1 MTPTSISAVSA
12 DLKTYSAFIDGK
24 PVTSAGTHVDTQS
37 NPATG
42 EPCALIAY
50 SSKQDVDAAVAAAA
64 RAFAGWSKTPVL
76 QRSRIMFHF
85 RELVERESKALI
97 ALITEEHGKTLDEA
111 QASFQ
116 RGLEAIEFACGAP
129 SLMMGEGVES
139 VGTSADSWTIRK
151 PIGVCV
157 GITPFNFPFMVPLWM
172 FPISIACG
180 NTFVLK
186 PSEKV
191 PRASLR
197 LAELMSEAGL
207 PKGVLNVVIGGK
219 EVVDQLLAHP
229 TVVAASFVGSSTVA
243 KYIYTTAAAH
253 GKRVQAL
260 GGAKNHSIVMPD
272 ADLKSSI
279 DSVIASSY
287 GCAGERC
294 VATSM
299 VVTVGEIGDSFVAG
313 LKQAADAL
321 NVGNGTEKGITMGP
335 LISSE
340 HRKKVLSYIDA
351 GEKEGAV
358 LVRDGRKGAPENSGG
373 NFLGPTLFDQV
384 KPDMKIAREEIFGP
398 VLSVV
403 RTKTLAEALEVVNR
417 SEYGNAASIYTR
429 SGAAAREFTENVQA
443 GMLGINIGVPAPVA
457 IFPFSGWKGSFYGDL
472 HALGKDA
479 VRFYTETKVVTQRWS

>member
-1 MTPTSISAVSA
+1 MATAVSA
-12 DLKTYSAFIDGK
+12 DLKTYTAIIDGK
-24 PVTSAGTHVDTQS
+24 PTGSAAAHVETQI

-42 EPCALIAY
+42 EPSALIAY
-50 SSKQDVDAAVAAAA
+50 STVAEVDAAVASAA
-64 RAFAGWSKTPVL
+64 RAFPGWSKTPVL
-76 QRSRIMFHF
+76 QRSRIMFKF
-85 RELVERESKALI
+85 RELVEKHTDEFV

-111 QASFQ
+111 KASFQ

-139 VGTSADSWTIRK
+139 VGTNADSWTIRK

-172 FPISIACG
+172 FPIAIACG

-191 PRASLR
+191 PRCSLK
-197 LAELMSEAGL
+197 LAALMTEAGL
-207 PKGVLNVVIGGK
+207 PNGVLNVVIGAK
-219 EVVDQLLAHP
+219 EVVDRLLSHP
-229 TVVAASFVGSSTVA
+229 TVVAASFVGSSAVA

-260 GGAKNHSIVMPD
+260 GGAKNHSIIMPD
-272 ADLKSSI
+272 AEMKSSVE
-279 DSVIASSY
+279 SVIASSY

-299 VVTVGEIGDSFVAG
+299 VVTVGEIGDPFVG
-313 LKQAADAL
+313 ELKKAADAL
-321 NVGNGTEKGITMGP
+321 NVGDGKEKGVTMGP
-335 LISSE
+335 LITGE
-340 HRKKVLSYIDA
+340 HRKKVLSYIEA

-358 LVRDGRKGAPENSGG
+358 LVRDGRKGAPENG
-373 NFLGPTLFDQV
+373 NFIGPTLFDKV
-384 KPDMKIAREEIFGP
+384 KPEMKIAREEIFGP

-403 RTKTLAEALEVVNR
+403 RANSLSEALDIVNK

-429 SGAAAREFTENVQA
+429 SGQAAREFTENVQA

-457 IFPFSGWKGSFYGDL
+457 IFPFAGWKGSFYGDL